1 MSQSNDSPVSRRHV
15 MQAGMLAGISSMLPA
30 SLLAADVATPLIS
43 KPIPSTGE
51 KLPVI
56 GVGTNQ
62 FGRADAGAIRDVLKR
77 MSELGATVIDT
88 AAMYDGSEAVIGASL
103 KELNL
108 RRRMFIAT
116 KFNAANVGLGR
127 PLISGGPVSDPVG
140 GLDSFE
146 RSLQRLQTDKV
157 ELMMVHGYPSVAL
170 LMSELQ
176 ELKASGRARYIGIT
190 AVIPE
195 DHAPIMGFMRKY
207 PLDFVQVQYSLAD
220 RSAEKELLPLA
231 QARKIAVMAA
241 QPFGGARNLLLS
253 KIGDRRLPPWAAD
266 LGVTS
271 WAQLFLKYVVSHPAI
286 TLAIP
291 GYTRVAHLEDN
302 QGAGRGQLLDAATRR
317 RIEEHWASGA

>member
-1 MSQSNDSPVSRRHV
+1 MH
-15 MQAGMLAGISSMLPA
+15 AGMLAGIGSMLPA
-30 SLLAADVATPLIS
+30 SLLAADAAAPLIS
-43 KPIPSTGE
+43 KPIPSTAE

-62 FGRADAGAIRDVLKR
+62 FGRADAGAIRDVIRR
-77 MSELGATVIDT
+77 MSEVGATVIDT
-88 AAMYDGSEAVIGASL
+88 AAMYDGSEAVIGAAL
-103 KELNL
+103 QELNL
-108 RRRMFIAT
+108 RRKMFIAT

-146 RSLQRLQTDKV
+146 RSLRRLQTDKID
-157 ELMMVHGYPSVAL
+157 LMMVHGYPSIAL
-170 LMSELQ
+170 LMSVLQ

-190 AVIPE
+190 TVVPE
-195 DHAPIMGFMRKY
+195 DHAPLMGFMRKY

-241 QPFGGARNLLLS
+241 QPFGGARNLQLS
-253 KIGDRRLPPWAAD
+253 KIGERKLPPWAAD
-266 LGVTS
+266 LGVAS

-286 TLAIP
+286 TVAIP
-291 GYTRVAHLEDN
+291 GYTKVAHLEDN
-302 QGAGRGQLLDAATRR
+302 QAAGRGQLLDAATRR